1 VVGVSPTQFT
11 KLIIFMM
18 TEMTKTNLTS
28 DELDALVTLMESFS
42 WYDLSETIG
51 LDVGECKTLLNKL
64 IDMSDEV
71 SDD

>member
-1 VVGVSPTQFT
+1 
-11 KLIIFMM
+11 
-18 TEMTKTNLTS
+18 MTKTTLTS

-42 WYDLSETIG
+42 WFDLSETIG

-64 IDMSDEV
+64 IDMGDEV